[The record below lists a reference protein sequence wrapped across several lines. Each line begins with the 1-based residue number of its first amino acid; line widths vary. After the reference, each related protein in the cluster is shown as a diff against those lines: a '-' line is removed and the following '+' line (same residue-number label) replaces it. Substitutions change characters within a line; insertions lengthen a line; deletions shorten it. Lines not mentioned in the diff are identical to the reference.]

1 MSHLAQRGRK
11 AIGENI
17 GAVYAKDN
25 GRHISTAKGLS
36 ASDGRAGLKA
46 IRNGAW
52 ALNVTFKITTG
63 NDPDEALL

>member
-36 ASDGRAGLKA
+36 ASDRRVALEASRMGLA
-46 IRNGAW
+46 P
-52 ALNVTFKITTG
+52 FM
-63 NDPDEALL
+63 